1 MIDYTDKLADEAAEL
16 VTQLT
21 AEMADY
27 LRKHT
32 RSNGLMLS
40 GELIESIEDSVTA
53 KAGELAIQAVIQF
66 NSYGRFRD
74 MKVLT
79 YSTIPPVDAMKRFVE
94 KIGIGKFAYV
104 PGYEFSKAQP
114 ITARAIQRIANAIAF
129 RKKYVPTQNAT
140 ARMGYN
146 PDKANYINVTRRKLL
161 DLTRKMVNEGLKE
174 TIEAL
179 PT

>member
-40 GELIESIEDSVTA
+40 GELIDSIEQSVTA
-53 KAGELAIQAVIQF
+53 TAGELAIQAVIQF
-66 NSYGRFRD
+66 NTYGRFKD

-79 YSTIPPVDAMKRFVE
+79 YSTIPPVDAMKRFVRVHKKLSISNFINYTFKPGLCVE
-94 KIGIGKFAYV
+94 YAHYIEFVVFINIATDDQKRIGWFI
-104 PGYEFSKAQP
+104 
-114 ITARAIQRIANAIAF
+114 
-129 RKKYVPTQNAT
+129 
-140 ARMGYN
+140 
-146 PDKANYINVTRRKLL
+146 D
-161 DLTRKMVNEGLKE
+161 DL
-174 TIEAL
+174 
-179 PT
+179 